1 MKVTM
6 TVKQAKALVAVVCE
20 DDHRWFANIVHI
32 TETGMAVVS
41 DSSTLIKVQVTVEEW
56 EKGTHIR
63 GTALATALKVAVAKK
78 EATVVI
84 ECTQE
89 NTMGGMYPPY
99 EAAFPVNA
107 ELIGSFEAKLL
118 IEALKAMQASN
129 TEKCCIVEV
138 YRDSSNALTRPFELR
153 SADATMLVVPAKR

>member
-6 TVKQAKALVAVVCE
+6 TVKQAKALVAIVCE
-20 DDHRWFANIVHI
+20 DDTRWFANVVHV

-41 DSSTLIKVQVTVEEW
+41 DSHTLIKMQVTVEDW
-56 EKGTHIR
+56 EKDTHIR
-63 GTALATALKVAVAKK
+63 GTSLATALKVAVAKK
-78 EATVVI
+78 DATVVI

-89 NTMGGMYPPY
+89 NTMGGSYPPY
-99 EAAFPVNA
+99 EAAFPANA

-118 IEALKAMQASN
+118 IEALKALQAAS

-138 YRDSSNALTRPFELR
+138 YRGENTMIRPFELR
-153 SADATMLVVPAKR
+153 SANATMLVVPAKH